1 MTNALAA
8 PAHRGVLFGQLLRA
22 GPERAGPI
30 FDRLDAAGVAQ
41 LVKCLSQAELALCA
55 TLAFG
60 AERVARAATLPL
72 VTLVPLVRAAAR
84 TDVDRLFQAIATERA
99 AELRRAL
106 VGEADPPRT
115 SPAGRA
121 NTGVGVVLRLRRL
134 FRR

>member
-8 PAHRGVLFGQLLRA
+8 PAHRGVLFGQLLRG
-22 GPERAGPI
+22 GPGRAGPI

-41 LVKCLSQAELALCA
+41 LVKCLSPQELALCA
-55 TLAFG
+55 ALAFG
-60 AERVARAATLPL
+60 PERVARAAGLPL

-84 TDVDRLFQAIATERA
+84 ADVDRLLSQLAPERA

-106 VGEADPPRT
+106 VGEAEAPRG
-115 SPAGRA
+115 PASRA
-121 NTGVGVVLRLRRL
+121 NTGLGVVLRLRRL